1 MILNKIKFN
10 FLENTFLLFSAVLLF
25 MSVKSILPSVY
36 TVFSLLILSFYF
48 FPLKYLFKSFKIDYS
63 IHLISDI
70 IISISLVILI
80 IAYYLDS
87 SREITLAF
95 SILNFVYLVFFIF
108 KSNSLTLSKLIH
120 RKVIINHLLTLLLL
134 TILS

>member
-1 MILNKIKFN
+1 MIQNKIKFN

-80 IAYYLDS
+80 
-87 SREITLAF
+87 
-95 SILNFVYLVFFIF
+95 V
-108 KSNSLTLSKLIH
+108 LISH
-120 RKVIINHLLTLLLL
+120 DW
-134 TILS
+134 